1 METIYNWTISAMDCI
16 IKDDTME
23 NVVTTVHWRLSG
35 TRDEKTYET
44 YGALGVGY
52 PNPANFTAYSALT
65 KEEVVTWIE
74 NTMSVVP
81 EGGGETQLEALKANI
96 NAQIDLLINPID
108 ITLPPPFSNELGL

>member
-35 TRDEKTYET
+35 TRDEKSYET

-52 PNPANFTAYSALT
+52 PNPSAFTAYSALT
-65 KEEVVTWIE
+65 KEEVVTWLE
-74 NTMSVVP
+74 NAMSVVP
-81 EGGGETQLEALKANI
+81 VEGGETQLDLLKATI
-96 NAQIDLLINPID
+96 NTQIDLLINPID
-108 ITLPPPFSNELGL
+108 ITLPPPFANELDL